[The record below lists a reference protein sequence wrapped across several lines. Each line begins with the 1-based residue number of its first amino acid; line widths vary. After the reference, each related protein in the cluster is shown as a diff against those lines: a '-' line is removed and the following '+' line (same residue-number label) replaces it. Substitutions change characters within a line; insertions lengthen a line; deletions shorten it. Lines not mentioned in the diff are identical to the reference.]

1 MIEAERRSISEELD
15 PPFVIHLPAG
25 EPGPVIFCSPHSGR
39 VYPEALLAASRL
51 KGLTLR
57 KSEDCFVDE
66 LFAAAPKYGAPLIAA
81 RFPRAYVDVNR
92 EPFELDP
99 ELFVEPIP
107 AFANAQSV
115 RVTGGLGTIPRIVA
129 DGEDIYARRLP
140 LAVAYERIERLYQ
153 PFHRALGELIETAR
167 QRHGFAVLVD
177 CHSMPSTIV
186 GQPHSARPHMVLGD
200 RFGGSC
206 DARLTRILRSGLS
219 SMNYDVQL
227 NRPYAGGFI
236 TEHYGNPKRGVHS
249 IQIEVNRAL
258 YMDEERLDRTRGFEK
273 LATALERLIGRLV
286 AEARVLGL
294 AAPPLAAE

>member
-1 MIEAERRSISEELD
+1 MIEAERRSISAELD
-15 PPFVIHLPAG
+15 PPFEIHQPTR

-39 VYPEALLAASRL
+39 VYPQSFLAASRL
-51 KGLTLR
+51 RGLTLR

-99 ELFVEPIP
+99 DLFTEPIP

-129 DGEDIYARRLP
+129 DGEDIYAGRLP
-140 LAVAYERIERLYQ
+140 LAVGFERIERLYQ
-153 PFHRALGELIETAR
+153 PFHQALNDLIESAR
-167 QRHGFAVLVD
+167 QRHGYAILID
-177 CHSMPSTIV
+177 CHSMPSTII
-186 GQPHSARPHMVLGD
+186 GQPHTARPHIVLGD

-206 DARLTRILRSGLS
+206 DARLTRLMRSALGA
-219 SMNYDVQL
+219 MNYDVQL

-236 TEHYGNPKRGVHS
+236 TEHYGNPRQGVHS
-249 IQIEVNRAL
+249 IQIEINRAL
-258 YMDEERLDRTRGFEK
+258 YMDEDR
-273 LATALERLIGRLV
+273 LERLKGFDKLAASLERLV
-286 AEARVLGL
+286 ARLTGDVGL
-294 AAPPLAAE
+294 LATVPPLAAE